1 MKNLTIGKRI
11 AFGFSVLLALF
22 AGLAG
27 STWYQT
33 GKLGSSLTQITG
45 ESLPGIKLTSDLVRE
60 TLAYRVINLRHMLA
74 TDDAEMVSLNALADE
89 QGAKVAGILES
100 YQKTI
105 VVEEE
110 RQLAGKIAAALSSY
124 RANARKL
131 RGLSAEHKET
141 EAMALQREVVAPS
154 YAEFERDVLAAKLM
168 NEAAADA
175 AAGVAEA
182 ALVGSK
188 RTTGLVVVIGFLVGI
203 GLVVVTSRSISSALR
218 TIASALDEGAD
229 QVSSAAGQVSSSS
242 QSLAEGASEQ
252 AASLEETSASL
263 EEVSSMTKR
272 NAEGA
277 QQAKALS
284 GQTRDAADVGAADME
299 AMKVAMDDIKA
310 SSNDISK
317 IIKTIDEIA
326 FQTNILAL
334 NAAVEAARAG
344 EAGMG
349 FAVVAE
355 EVRSLAQRSAQ
366 SAKETAAKIEV
377 AISKS
382 DHGVLISGKVALSLA
397 EIVEKARKVDSL
409 VGEIATASLE
419 QNQGIGQVNS
429 AVSQMDK
436 VTQSNAGNA
445 EETAAAAEELSA
457 QSQVMRDS
465 VGQLMRLVGGTTSNR
480 GPSGSRSAHA
490 ASERPIEDESK
501 IRSPRAIRRPLTPQ
515 LNRRAQTEAV
525 QMMNGHDDLNFKD

>member
-1 MKNLTIGKRI
+1 MKNLTIGTRI
-11 AFGFSVLLALF
+11 ALGFSVLLALF
-22 AGLAG
+22 AILAG
-27 STWYQT
+27 STWYQNA
-33 GKLGSSLTQITG
+33 KLGTTITDITHDA
-45 ESLPGIKLTSDLVRE
+45 LPGIKFTSELVRE
-60 TLAYRVINLRHMLA
+60 TLNHRVLNLRHLLS
-74 TDDAEMVSLNALADE
+74 TDDAERTSINNLADQHGDKLAQLLADYKKTITQPSEREIADKVDPLLNAF
-89 QGAKVAGILES
+89 
-100 YQKTI
+100 
-105 VVEEE
+105 
-110 RQLAGKIAAALSSY
+110 
-124 RANARKL
+124 RANSRQL
-131 RGLSAEHKET
+131 RGLSAENKT
-141 EAMALQREVVAPS
+141 AEARKLQKEVVAPA
-154 YAEFERDVLAAKLM
+154 YAAYEHQVLLALATA
-168 NEAAADA
+168 EAAATA
-175 AAGVAEA
+175 AANAADESMVASRRTT
-182 ALVGSK
+182 ALVVCI
-188 RTTGLVVVIGFLVGI
+188 GLIVGI
-203 GLVVVTSRSISSALR
+203 GLVIVTSRSISSALR
-218 TIASALDEGAD
+218 SVASSLGDGAD
-229 QVSSAAGQVSSSS
+229 QVSSAAGQVSASS

-299 AMKVAMDDIKA
+299 AMRVAMDDIKA

-382 DHGVLISGKVALSLA
+382 EHGVLISGKVALSLA
-397 EIVEKARKVDSL
+397 EIVEKARKVDGL

-419 QNQGIGQVNS
+419 QSQGIGQVNT

-445 EETAAAAEELSA
+445 EETASAAEELSA
-457 QSQVMRDS
+457 QAQVMRDG
-465 VGQLMRLVGGTTSNR
+465 VAQLMRLVGGSTGNR
-480 GPSGSRSAHA
+480 GQ
-490 ASERPIEDESK
+490 
-501 IRSPRAIRRPLTPQ
+501 SPRAAAALASSSNSRTVKRPIFFSPAAA
-515 LNRRAQTEAV
+515 RTEKREPALASAGGDDVNV
-525 QMMNGHDDLNFKD
+525 QDF